1 MPKIP
6 RWLVVVAALV
16 AVAVLLRLV
25 VFRPAPVPVEV
36 ARAARGVVEDI
47 VTNTRAGTVKAR
59 ERAKLSPQV
68 GGRVVSLPYRKGA
81 RVRAGDVL
89 LRQDA
94 SVQQAQLS
102 LALENVGASRA
113 KAEEACLA
121 SDLAR
126 REWERGAALERD
138 GITSTQS
145 LDTLETNRQSTE
157 AGCRAARAA
166 VEQARAQV
174 EVARAELA
182 LTEVRAPFDGVVA
195 DISTE
200 IGEWITP
207 SPPGVPIPP
216 VLNLI
221 NAASI
226 YVSAPIDEVDSERV
240 KVGQEVR
247 LSVDSR
253 RGEHFPGT
261 LTRVAPY
268 VLDVEEQNRTV
279 EVDADFADAA
289 VATSILP
296 GTSADVEVIVRRLED
311 VLRIPTAAIGEGG
324 TVLVLAG
331 GVLEERK
338 IATGLRN
345 WQYTQ
350 VLGGVEEGDEVVTLR
365 DSTAVRAG
373 VRAVARERK

>member
-1 MPKIP
+1 MSRIP
-6 RWLVVVAALV
+6 RWLAVVAAVV
-16 AVAVLLRLV
+16 AVALVLRFV
-25 VFRPAPVPVEV
+25 VFRPSPVPVEV
-36 ARAARGVVEDI
+36 ARAEKGVVEDI

-68 GGRVVSLPYRKGA
+68 GGRVVAIPYRKGA
-81 RVRAGDVL
+81 HVRTGDVL
-89 LRQDA
+89 LKQDA
-94 SVQQAQLS
+94 SVQKAQLA
-102 LALENVGASRA
+102 LAVENVGATRA

-121 SDLAR
+121 ADLAR
-126 REWERGAALERD
+126 RDWERGAALKRD
-138 GITSTQS
+138 GITTAQS
-145 LDTLETNRQSTE
+145 LDTLETNRRSTE

-166 VEQARAQV
+166 VLQAEAQV

-182 LTEVRAPFDGVVA
+182 LTQVQAPFDGVIA

-200 IGEWITP
+200 VGEWVTP

-226 YVSAPIDEVDSERV
+226 YISAPIDEVDSERIE
-240 KVGQEVR
+240 VGQEVR

-253 RGEHFPGT
+253 RGEHFAGT

-279 EVDADFADAA
+279 EVDADFAEPA
-289 VATSILP
+289 VAATILP
-296 GTSADVEVIVRRLED
+296 GTSADVEIIVRRLED

-324 TVLVLAG
+324 TVLVLTG
-331 GVLEERK
+331 GVLEERTVK
-338 IATGLRN
+338 TGLHN
-345 WQYTQ
+345 WQVTQ
-350 VLGGVEEGDEVVTLR
+350 VLSGVREGEEVVTLR
-365 DSTAVRAG
+365 DSTAIRAG
-373 VRAVARERK
+373 ARAVARERP

>member
-1 MPKIP
+1 MRKIP
-6 RWLVVVAALV
+6 RWLVVVAAVV
-16 AVAVLLRLV
+16 AVALVLRLV
-25 VFRPAPVPVEV
+25 VFRPSPVPVEV
-36 ARAARGVVEDI
+36 ARAEKGVVEDI

-89 LRQDA
+89 LEQDA
-94 SVQQAQLS
+94 SVQRAQLS
-102 LALENVGASRA
+102 LAVESVGATRA
-113 KAEEACLA
+113 KADEACLA
-121 SDLAR
+121 AELAGR
-126 REWERGAALERD
+126 DWERGAALERD
-138 GITSTQS
+138 GITTAQS

-157 AGCRAARAA
+157 AGCRAARAT
-166 VEQARAQV
+166 VLQAEAQV
-174 EVARAELA
+174 AVARAELA
-182 LTEVRAPFDGVVA
+182 LTRVRAPFDGVVA

-200 IGEWITP
+200 VGEWITP

-240 KVGQEVR
+240 EVGQEVR

-253 RGEHFPGT
+253 RGAHFAGR
-261 LTRVAPY
+261 LSRVAPY

-279 EVDADFADAA
+279 EVDADFADSA
-289 VATSILP
+289 VAATILP
-296 GTSADVEVIVRRLED
+296 GTSADVEIIVRRLED

-331 GVLEERK
+331 GVLEERIVK
-338 IATGLRN
+338 TGLHN
-345 WQYTQ
+345 WQVTQ
-350 VLGGVEEGDEVVTLR
+350 VLSGVREGEEVVTLR
-365 DSTAVRAG
+365 DSTAIRAG
-373 VRAVARERK
+373 ARAVARERP